1 CWKAQERC
9 ATEEPALVSRDGGNQ
24 ATACHYP
31 ENGPIGVTTSEP
43 VEVSQ

>member
-31 ENGPIGVTTSEP
+31 EREALSEP
-43 VEVSQ
+43 REAVPG